1 MKAGSPVWL
10 SEKHSAQLPIP
21 PLGILFAFIFCLFS
35 DLFPRSLAF
44 LQISG
49 VPHSPY
55 PVLSSLPTAFSA
67 PPPTSPQSSLST
79 PTCSSSAPPLKSLPS
94 LTAPLLGS
102 TCLSLA
108 SLPPGSPI
116 NLSPTHI
123 SPCNLK
129 LVLKK
134 LQCSSPHKQVEGPA
148 NSTPW
153 HFGLT
158 LSQLCSQPQPT
169 YYPPLPRM
177 WCSSPRPLHPCPPG
191 KL

>member
-1 MKAGSPVWL
+1 MKTGSPVWL
-10 SEKHSAQLPIP
+10 SEKHSAQLPVP

-35 DLFPRSLAF
+35 DLFSLSLSF

-49 VPHSPY
+49 VPPSPC
-55 PVLSSLPTAFSA
+55 PVLSSLPIAFSA

-79 PTCSSSAPPLKSLPS
+79 PI
-94 LTAPLLGS
+94 APLLPLLS
-102 TCLSLA
+102 SLSPSLLLPAWAPLLSLA

-116 NLSPTHI
+116 NLSPTHS

-134 LQCSSPHKQVEGPA
+134 LHCSSLHKQVEGLT
-148 NSTPW
+148 NSTLW

-158 LSQLCSQPQPT
+158 LSQLCSPPQPT
-169 YYPPLPRM
+169 CYPPLPRM
-177 WCSSPRPLHPCPPG
+177 WCPSPRPLRPCPPG